1 MSRSTKLLT
10 FLTGASAT
18 CLLVA
23 ITPPTAA
30 DPAADEVF
38 TVSRAI
44 PLPGTPPQSL
54 VSFDISDVDPTLGLY
69 ALGDRTNKAVD
80 LIQTN
85 NLAAGVTQLK
95 ENFAGATGNND
106 TSGPDG
112 VVFVNHK
119 EVWVGDAPSRFWIIQ
134 VPPAAPNAQ
143 VFTVPNGTNK
153 RVDEM
158 CWDPDHNL
166 VMMANNADDP
176 PFVSIYSTTGPVL
189 RKQIIFDKTHLPNF
203 FKDRASNGIEQC
215 QYNHRR
221 GKFFLAIPEIDGP
234 GDNSVAG
241 GVAVVDPISF
251 EVEGVF
257 PVNHQRCAGPQGM
270 AIGPDPQILLGCN
283 TPSGGKVLSAKP
295 DDPGNHQFRTVI
307 VDDQNPSHIIKA
319 FRNESGA
326 DMVWFNPGNGHYFLA
341 RSNAGGGAGGPEP
354 NQLLGVIDA
363 IALKADPSVSLGVQG
378 APNNHS
384 VAADPVTNLTIVP
397 IGRNK
402 DVCSQAPGAPA
413 GIDATGCFAV
423 FKAPSDGDD
432 CIAEGAPVMEVN
444 DEGPSFLRGKC
455 RGND

>member
-23 ITPPTAA
+23 VTPPT
-30 DPAADEVF
+30 AADEVF

-44 PLPGTPPQSL
+44 PLPDAQSL

-85 NLAAGVTQLK
+85 NLALGVTQLK
-95 ENFAGATGNND
+95 EDFAGATASND

-143 VFTVPNGTNK
+143 TFTVPNGTNK

-176 PFVSIYSTTGPVL
+176 PFVSIYSTASPPVL
-189 RKQIIFDKTHLPNF
+189 KKQIIFDHTHLPSF

-215 QYNHRR
+215 QYVHRR

-241 GVAVVDPISF
+241 GVAVIDPISGD
-251 EVEGVF
+251 VEGVF

-270 AIGPDPQILLGCN
+270 
-283 TPSGGKVLSAKP
+283 
-295 DDPGNHQFRTVI
+295 
-307 VDDQNPSHIIKA
+307 
-319 FRNESGA
+319 
-326 DMVWFNPGNGHYFLA
+326 
-341 RSNAGGGAGGPEP
+341 
-354 NQLLGVIDA
+354 
-363 IALKADPSVSLGVQG
+363 
-378 APNNHS
+378 
-384 VAADPVTNLTIVP
+384 
-397 IGRNK
+397 
-402 DVCSQAPGAPA
+402 
-413 GIDATGCFAV
+413 
-423 FKAPSDGDD
+423 
-432 CIAEGAPVMEVN
+432 
-444 DEGPSFLRGKC
+444 
-455 RGND
+455 